1 MLPISARVCYT
12 HLIMPPIPG
21 HPRLAQDVAYVSGKP
36 RIAGTKIGV
45 DLIQRNI
52 AAGMSKDMV
61 LKVYPNL
68 THEDVDAA
76 LAYQDKVD
84 RGA

>member
-1 MLPISARVCYT
+1 
-12 HLIMPPIPG
+12 MPPIPG

-36 RIAGTKIGV
+36 RIVGTRIGV

-52 AAGMSKDMV
+52 AAGMSKDLV
-61 LKVYPNL
+61 LKVYPQL
-68 THEDVDAA
+68 TDEDVDAA
-76 LAYQDKVD
+76 LAYEDKVQ

>member
-1 MLPISARVCYT
+1 
-12 HLIMPPIPG
+12 MPAIPG
-21 HPRLAQDVAYVSGKP
+21 HPRLAKDALHVSGKT

-52 AAGMSKDMV
+52 AAGMSRDLV

-68 THEDVDAA
+68 TDEDIDAA
-76 LAYQDKVD
+76 LAYDLKLEISKL
-84 RGA
+84 